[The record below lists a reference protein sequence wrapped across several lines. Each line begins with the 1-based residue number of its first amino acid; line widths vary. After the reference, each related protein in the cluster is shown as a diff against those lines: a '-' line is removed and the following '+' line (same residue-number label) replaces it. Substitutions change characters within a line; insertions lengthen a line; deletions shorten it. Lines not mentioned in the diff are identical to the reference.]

1 MELKW
6 YKTRVIKVR
15 SDHRF
20 FNPVKMR
27 IPFQGSCNEK
37 HETLLIVGLIKLKTL
52 RSWGPSF
59 SLPALPQQCQM
70 GKVCRVWIAHLLI
83 SSYVP
88 ITSGHMPVFFSLTQD
103 NWGIFLLFIISLCFL
118 EKVCEVRLMFLLSLG
133 KWGKQRSRHWSSGL
147 GNLCYFFQNIML
159 GRLGD
164 SNFEELIS
172 L

>member
-1 MELKW
+1 MK
-6 YKTRVIKVR
+6 
-15 SDHRF
+15 
-20 FNPVKMR
+20 
-27 IPFQGSCNEK
+27 IPFQASCKAK

-70 GKVCRVWIAHLLI
+70 GKVCRVWIAQLLI

-88 ITSGHMPVFFSLTQD
+88 VTSGQMPVFFSLAQD
-103 NWGIFLLFIISLCFL
+103 NWGIFTLFILSLCFL
-118 EKVCEVRLMFLLSLG
+118 EKQCEVWCFCSPLANGGSRGAGTDVQAWELVLLLAE
-133 KWGKQRSRHWSSGL
+133 HHA
-147 GNLCYFFQNIML
+147 

-164 SNFEELIS
+164 SNFEELIF